1 MSERR
6 YRKRPVVITA
16 RQMPDAFEVET
27 LEGVMRGKAGDWLIT
42 GVRGEQYPCDDE
54 IFRETYEVVE
64 DE

>member
-16 RQMPDAFEVET
+16 RQMPDAFAVET
-27 LEGVMRGKAGDWLIT
+27 IEGVMRGKAGDWLIT

>member
-54 IFRETYEVVE
+54 IFRETYEVV
-64 DE
+64 DG